1 MNKEEKTITLGNELY
16 EEFIEG
22 KQTIDTHELL
32 NLFAKRINNLQS
44 KIDKAIEYC
53 EYNDKDLYT
62 FEPDY
67 DYEEN
72 MVDNYEPSN
81 FREDIIEILKED
93 K

>member
-1 MNKEEKTITLGNELY
+1 MNKEEKIITLGNELY

-44 KIDKAIEYC
+44 KIDKAIELIKIEKEKMGYA
-53 EYNDKDLYT
+53 K
-62 FEPDY
+62 Y
-67 DYEEN
+67 DSCLLLIEN
-72 MVDNYEPSN
+72 
-81 FREDIIEILKED
+81 ILKED

>member
-53 EYNDKDLYT
+53 KYNDEDLYT

-72 MVDNYEPSN
+72 MVDNYEPSS
-81 FREDIIEILKED
+81 FREDIMEILKED

>member
-44 KIDKAIEYC
+44 KIDGAIEYL
-53 EYNDKDLYT
+53 EEKYSSYAEEDEMQKDELL
-62 FEPDY
+62 
-67 DYEEN
+67 N
-72 MVDNYEPSN
+72 
-81 FREDIIEILKED
+81 ILEED

>member
-16 EEFIEG
+16 EEFIGG

-44 KIDKAIEYC
+44 KIDKAIDKLEY
-53 EYNDKDLYT
+53 YNSGEALYYV
-62 FEPDY
+62 PIQ
-67 DYEEN
+67 
-72 MVDNYEPSN
+72 
-81 FREDIIEILKED
+81 DIIDILKED

>member
-44 KIDKAIEYC
+44 KIDKAI
-53 EYNDKDLYT
+53 DILRKMQKDDQYSGIC
-62 FEPDY
+62 
-67 DYEEN
+67 YEL
-72 MVDNYEPSN
+72 S
-81 FREDIIEILKED
+81 IIEGILKEE